1 MEIQKIRV
9 HHDSLG
15 PFEVCVGG
23 KVSLEGRSFLVV
35 SIRFDSGGWV
45 HQAELLLKG
54 EHTRFVD
61 VCDLSP
67 DSKPAKKKRKTKKK
81 TELPS

>member
-1 MEIQKIRV
+1 MEIEKIRV

-35 SIRFDSGGWV
+35 SIRFDSSRWI

-61 VCDLSP
+61 VCDVAPSSNPL
-67 DSKPAKKKRKTKKK
+67 KKKRKTKKK
-81 TELPS
+81 TGSAL